1 MELTQIESANQ
12 VMYARTLADIV
23 IHNAILTARDVLR
36 ATGATGKDLEH
47 EVDSALSKAT
57 LWYTSDRPAK
67 DKPKW
72 PDTVSEA
79 PFIKV
84 FNEVHRI
91 ANTKI
96 VKLAKKIADSKE
108 LEELYTKE
116 LGIDIP
122 EMLAQLLMKLILEDK
137 EYRESKVYAQSP
149 CQSDLHN
156 AYDEVKFNESFF
168 KNMQKEGKDIWDYAK
183 ELKTVT
189 K

>member
-1 MELTQIESANQ
+1 MKFIVLESRN
-12 VMYARTLADIV
+12 LI
-23 IHNAILTARDVLR
+23 
-36 ATGATGKDLEH
+36 
-47 EVDSALSKAT
+47 
-57 LWYTSDRPAK
+57 
-67 DKPKW
+67 
-72 PDTVSEA
+72 
-79 PFIKV
+79 FISR
-84 FNEVHRI
+84 F
-91 ANTKI
+91 
-96 VKLAKKIADSKE
+96 
-108 LEELYTKE
+108 KE

-149 CQSDLHN
+149 YQSDLHN